1 MRKGTSLGFA
11 MLLAGAAP
19 NTARAQEPLAPAP
32 VDCAHVCCPCQMAE
46 LERDEHEAHEGIAIG
61 LALFIPAYVAGTAY
75 AATLP
80 GSVKPVDSIPII
92 GTILAGTRETS
103 RDNHAALFFSAGV
116 QVVGALVAALSAVEL
131 ANVHSERCELS
142 VEVTGNGAALTGH
155 W

>member
-1 MRKGTSLGFA
+1 MRKAMSLGFA
-11 MLLAGAAP
+11 LLLSGAAP
-19 NTARAQEPLAPAP
+19 GAARAQEPI
-32 VDCAHVCCPCQMAE
+32 DCAAVCCPCQQAA
-46 LERDEHEAHEGIAIG
+46 LERDEREAREGIAIG

-75 AATLP
+75 ASTLP

-92 GTILAGTRETS
+92 GTIIAGTRETS

-142 VEVTGNGAALTGH
+142 VAVTGNGAALVGH